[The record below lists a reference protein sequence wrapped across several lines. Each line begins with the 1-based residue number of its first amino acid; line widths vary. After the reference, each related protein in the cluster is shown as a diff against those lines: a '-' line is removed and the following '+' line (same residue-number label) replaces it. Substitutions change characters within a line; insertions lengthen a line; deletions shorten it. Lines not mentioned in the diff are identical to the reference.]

1 MGFDWKDIYQDLLD
15 IKLKRGSEQEYQDR
29 IYALFKYYLRW
40 QSHIVA
46 EECIHIGAT
55 NTIRPD
61 FVLYQEDIPQV
72 VIECKEP
79 NHYQTE
85 RNKEQLFSYMR
96 QKKVDFGLY
105 IGEIIQLYY
114 DVPSDAEPPLE
125 IFTLQIDKEDKYGS
139 DFVKLFNASDFNQD
153 RLKEFCRK
161 RLQEKEKEQQIDF
174 EINRLVSDEG
184 RNLIKALLLS
194 HYAPKAFTQ
203 EEAEVILDNVEII
216 VHHKGVACQVSEP
229 ISCENG
235 AEPTYRNEKKTS
247 RGRQY
252 YSINGKGKYNK
263 GGCALEVVKLYVL
276 SHPSATW
283 NQLDSTFNTWVYNYI
298 TLKEEVEER
307 EEKSND
313 RSKTKR
319 WFKDDPLQSSDG
331 KTFYVTTQV
340 GTGCPTNFEEIVK
353 LAGELNYRIEKL

>member
-46 EECIHIGAT
+46 EECIHIGAA

-61 FVLYQEDIPQV
+61 FVLYQDDIPQV

-85 RNKEQLFSYMR
+85 LNKEQLFSYMR

-105 IGEIIQLYY
+105 IGEMIQLYY
-114 DVPSDAEPPLE
+114 DVPSDAEPALE
-125 IFTLQIDKEDKYGS
+125 IFTLQLDKDDKYGS
-139 DFVKLFNASDFNQD
+139 DFVNLLNANDFNQN
-153 RLKEFCRK
+153 RLKDFCQK
-161 RLQEKEKEQQIDF
+161 RLKEKEKELQIDD
-174 EINRLVSDEG
+174 EISQLASEKG
-184 RNLIKALLLS
+184 ITLIKTLLQA
-194 HYAPKAFTQ
+194 HYASKGYTQ
-203 EEAEVILDNVEII
+203 EDTDFIIDEVNII
-216 VHHKGVACQVSEP
+216 VRRKESACQSSVP
-229 ISCENG
+229 TYCEKSV
-235 AEPTYRNEKKTS
+235 EPTYQNERKTS

-263 GGCALEVVKLYVL
+263 GKCALEIVKLYL
-276 SHPSATW
+276 RDNPSTIW
-283 NQLDSTFNTWVYNYI
+283 SQLDSLFNTEVYNYI
-298 TLKEEVEER
+298 TLKEVVEER

-313 RSKTKR
+313 RSKTRR
-319 WFKDDPLQSSDG
+319 WFKDDPIQSSDG

-340 GTGCPTNFEEIVK
+340 GTGCQTNFEDIVK
-353 LAGELNYRIEKL
+353 LAAKLGYQVEEL